1 MAVGFKVKYYWCQ
14 IGNGEF
20 LHAFFSTIC
29 FRLENKQWG
38 SKYPYL
44 MNELYQGELKRN
56 HIENAV
62 KELKRVKKELRKFRP
77 SEVVWDIDD
86 LKAKPPW
93 GDNISTEI
101 KNLSEYFVTSEGE
114 DLIDMMEKALMR
126 AKDLNEPLYID
137 TL

>member
-1 MAVGFKVKYYWCQ
+1 MAVGVKVKYYWYQ

-86 LKAKPPW
+86 LRAKPPW
-93 GDNISTEI
+93 GDDISTEI
-101 KNLSEYFVTSEGE
+101 KNLSEYFITSEGE

>member
-1 MAVGFKVKYYWCQ
+1 MAVGLKVKYYWYQ
-14 IGNGEF
+14 IGNGDF
-20 LHAFFSTIC
+20 LYSFFSTIC

-44 MNELYQGELKRN
+44 MNELYQGELKRD
-56 HIENAV
+56 HIENAI
-62 KELKRVKKELRKFRP
+62 KELTRVKKELKKFRP

-126 AKDLNEPLYID
+126 AKDLNESLHID

>member
-1 MAVGFKVKYYWCQ
+1 MK
-14 IGNGEF
+14 
-20 LHAFFSTIC
+20 
-29 FRLENKQWG
+29 
-38 SKYPYL
+38 
-44 MNELYQGELKRN
+44 
-56 HIENAV
+56 
-62 KELKRVKKELRKFRP
+62 KFRS

-126 AKDLNEPLYID
+126 AKYSHGQRAKRACH
-137 TL
+137 

>member
-1 MAVGFKVKYYWCQ
+1 MVVGFKVKYYWYQ

-29 FRLENKQWG
+29 FRLENIQWG

-126 AKDLNEPLYID
+126 AKDLNESLYID